1 MKLSSIIAVILSA
14 ALPTSAFSQNYA
26 ASRSLVPIPSAR
38 AGAAAAVQIVPGGPG
53 AVAPLTLSA
62 SLSAPLA
69 PAPGTTIAPMSA
81 AVGMPLLAAAVAV
94 PASSPRIP
102 RSSSRPT
109 AAATPAAPGV
119 GAVHELAHG
128 LEGDLPGL
136 YDGRKKTAAADTT
149 APENRSQIATPLSK
163 AAGIADAKPVG
174 APAPETPKPA
184 SSLWQKAT
192 KSMVLSSGVIFSVM
206 QFPQI
211 LKNYENLAAG
221 HLSDLAILPWA
232 GYSSGI
238 LANMMLLAY
247 FRCLGE
253 KATAGAQIMGV
264 LTSSVVLVQIFMAG
278 FMPLPALAAVM
289 SGISLGFAF
298 NWLHQKKKISD
309 NLWDRWS
316 RATSLLGVGVL
327 AQNVWLAAAQLAA
340 PALSGTIL
348 PLVVGI
354 AVAVLIDYYVRH
366 TARAPK
372 WLSQFWNAVG
382 AWTATALFGYGA
394 VIGHVYTF
402 LNPQGLRGLSLIS
415 MFLGLAGNMLLLPR
429 MMLTK
434 NTIGTVGNAWAVGVG
449 ALGTLTW
456 MVHYGFISPL
466 LFWAT
471 MIAVP
476 ALLYA
481 AHRMNRKFPQHY

>member
-1 MKLSSIIAVILSA
+1 MTLSSIIAVILA
-14 ALPTSAFSQNYA
+14 ATLPTSAFSQNYA
-26 ASRSLVPIPSAR
+26 ASRSIVPTQSEMSGASATI
-38 AGAAAAVQIVPGGPG
+38 QIVPSALGTTT
-53 AVAPLTLSA
+53 PLTLSA
-62 SLSAPLA
+62 SLAAPLT
-69 PAPGTTIAPMSA
+69 PAPGLTNTPMSA
-81 AVGMPLLAAAVAV
+81 AVGAPRVSVAVAM
-94 PASSPRIP
+94 PASSPIDP
-102 RSSSRPT
+102 RPSSLPT
-109 AAATPAAPGV
+109 AAATPAAAPGV
-119 GAVHELAHG
+119 GAVHELALG

-136 YDGRKKTAAADTT
+136 YDGSKKTASADTT
-149 APENRSQIATPLSK
+149 VPENRSQAVAPLSK
-163 AAGIADAKPVG
+163 A
-174 APAPETPKPA
+174 PKPA
-184 SSLWQKAT
+184 SALWQKAT

-221 HLSDLAILPWA
+221 HLTDLAILPWA

-289 SGISLGFAF
+289 SAVSIGFAF
-298 NWLHQKKKISD
+298 NWLHQTKKISD
-309 NLWDRWS
+309 NVWDRWS

-327 AQNVWLAAAQLAA
+327 TQNVWSAAAQLAA

-348 PLVVGI
+348 PLAIG
-354 AVAVLIDYYVRH
+354 VAAAILIDYYVRH
-366 TARAPK
+366 TTRAPK

-402 LNPQGLRGLSLIS
+402 LNPQGLRGISLAS

-434 NTIGTVGNAWAVGVG
+434 NTIGTAGNVWAVVVG
-449 ALGTLTW
+449 TLGTMSW
-456 MVHYGFISPL
+456 MVLYGFVPL
-466 LFWAT
+466 PLFWAT
-471 MIAVP
+471 AIAVP

-481 AHRMNRKFPQHY
+481 AHRMNRKFPQY